1 MFMLFKGFG
10 YESEFF
16 RLRERRPEG
25 YRSYLQMETFFTW
38 QSHGHGEVIPEK
50 MTGIGAMRDLQST
63 MRTGVLQGSPMS
75 NRAAGAVDA
84 AFGRPLPVLRDLS
97 GESGSISTGLDHPV
111 ITTTRLE

>member
-1 MFMLFKGFG
+1 
-10 YESEFF
+10 
-16 RLRERRPEG
+16 
-25 YRSYLQMETFFTW
+25 
-38 QSHGHGEVIPEK
+38 
-50 MTGIGAMRDLQST
+50 MRDLQST

-84 AFGRPLPVLRDLS
+84 AFGRPFPVLRDLS